1 MDKQQNAAFSAELV
15 EKLKLKR
22 PLDGFNDFKQRFKV
36 FPLNGIRL
44 KRFCLRLKEAANLLN
59 RSRLLTGNP
68 LEQPGKYEGIGKR
81 PVFQVLNG
89 DFQHD
94 QAFF

>member
-1 MDKQQNAAFSAELV
+1 M
-15 EKLKLKR
+15 
-22 PLDGFNDFKQRFKV
+22 
-36 FPLNGIRL
+36 
-44 KRFCLRLKEAANLLN
+44 
-59 RSRLLTGNP
+59 TGNP

-94 QAFF
+94 QTFF

>member
-1 MDKQQNAAFSAELV
+1 M
-15 EKLKLKR
+15 R
-22 PLDGFNDFKQRFKV
+22 
-36 FPLNGIRL
+36 
-44 KRFCLRLKEAANLLN
+44 RFCLRLKETANLLN